1 MSSSAHPT
9 PLLDGDDP
17 ALFPRLTD
25 EQIPL
30 LTRYGKVR
38 PVQVGEVLF
47 REGDATYDVMV
58 VLEGRVAVVL
68 GSGDAERELAIQRPR
83 DLMVE
88 SRSGPCP

>member
-1 MSSSAHPT
+1 M
-9 PLLDGDDP
+9 
-17 ALFPRLTD
+17 
-25 EQIPL
+25 
-30 LTRYGKVR
+30 
-38 PVQVGEVLF
+38 QVGEVLF